1 MTDDEWV
8 EKARRLLDVSMHP
21 LTKEV
26 CQELIDRLEVGRVPR
41 RGFDR
46 RKYQRELMRKRRAAA
61 KAKVA
66 AAVPTVIDD
75 ENISL
80 LDD

>member
-61 KAKVA
+61 RAKVP
-66 AAVPTVIDD
+66 AVPAVIDD
-75 ENISL
+75 DSIRF
-80 LDD
+80 LDE